1 MLGLGALAIA
11 QALAN
16 KPPAIK
22 QPVYK
27 QAPVYNRALTAP
39 MYGMGY
45 LNQGKQVGMGMPL
58 FFNPNPFQFDPT
70 EAAKKYGPTPAE
82 IAAGQQAYSQRIAE
96 LYTPRSVPDVQ
107 MTGTTNA
114 ATPVGATT
122 GATAAP
128 VTMQPAQQQTED
140 YKTSANQAAQ
150 TGFLDAVKAAN
161 PQLDWANYN
170 PNKIAMVT
178 NPYQEAINYYDQY
191 GKGMPATPNDVS
203 SFINFYQGQSSPT
216 AAKTTTQSDSG
227 AIVTGKSGG
236 FLQGRGDGMSD
247 SIPATIN
254 DKQPARL
261 ADGEFVVPA
270 DVVAHLGNGSS
281 KAGAQRLYEMMA
293 RVRKAR
299 TGTTKQAP
307 EIKADKFV

>member
-1 MLGLGALAIA
+1 MDEELYYQYAPVETDEVDPEIAKLLRQQELAQSGQNPVANIGPQGDTGVPSLDLSSSNSMSNYLSRLFSGSMTSGDKAGTMLGLGALAIA

-16 KPPAIK
+16 KPPTIK

-70 EAAKKYGPTPAE
+70 EAAKRYGPTPEE
-82 IAAGQQAYSQRIAE
+82 ISSGQQAYSQRIAE

-107 MTGTTNA
+107 MTGTTQTA
-114 ATPVGATT
+114 QPATQPATT
-122 GATAAP
+122 VVPDTG
-128 VTMQPAQQQTED
+128 
-140 YKTSANQAAQ
+140 TS
-150 TGFLDAVKAAN
+150 G
-161 PQLDWANYN
+161 
-170 PNKIAMVT
+170 
-178 NPYQEAINYYDQY
+178 
-191 GKGMPATPNDVS
+191 GGMKD
-203 SFINFYQGQSSPT
+203 
-216 AAKTTTQSDSG
+216 
-227 AIVTGKSGG
+227 GG

-247 SIPATIN
+247 SIQATIN

-307 EIKADKFV
+307 EIKAEKFV